1 MCWIYFTLLTR
12 GTWGLYNQWSAT
24 AISRGQRRS
33 TRMPTVA
40 RTPNNRSLLLLAFKL
55 FQGLRDLSPAS
66 ARRRLQPA
74 RGPVLGVTGV
84 QLVPMIYLRWGR
96 SAGLPAAAGLAAAA
110 LLTTHG
116 RNLVCFCVSIGVVPG
131 RCEGHRS
138 KFLGSPVLFAR
149 DQCSACGTLVERKSN
164 SPKFTS
170 SWGVSASRA
179 RRATDPTAAGRAA

>member
-1 MCWIYFTLLTR
+1 MGSVQSVVRYRDIAWPTTTVDAR
-12 GTWGLYNQWSAT
+12 AD
-24 AISRGQRRS
+24 RR
-33 TRMPTVA
+33 A
-40 RTPNNRSLLLLAFKL
+40 NRRERPSLLLLALEL

-116 RNLVCFCVSIGVVPG
+116 RNLVCF
-131 RCEGHRS
+131 
-138 KFLGSPVLFAR
+138 A
-149 DQCSACGTLVERKSN
+149 
-164 SPKFTS
+164 
-170 SWGVSASRA
+170 
-179 RRATDPTAAGRAA
+179 

>member
-1 MCWIYFTLLTR
+1 MGSVQSVVRYRDIGW
-12 GTWGLYNQWSAT
+12 
-24 AISRGQRRS
+24 
-33 TRMPTVA
+33 PTTTVDARADVA

-96 SAGLPAAAGLAAAA
+96 SAGLLAAAGLAAAA

-116 RNLVCFCVSIGVVPG
+116 RNLVVLRKEWALCPGVVKVT
-131 RCEGHRS
+131 EAS
-138 KFLGSPVLFAR
+138 FSET
-149 DQCSACGTLVERKSN
+149 QYCSRETYIPHAVH
-164 SPKFTS
+164 
-170 SWGVSASRA
+170 
-179 RRATDPTAAGRAA
+179 

>member
-1 MCWIYFTLLTR
+1 MSCR
-12 GTWGLYNQWSAT
+12 GRVLGVFYTYYA
-24 AISRGQRRS
+24 RGMGSVQSVVRYRDIGW
-33 TRMPTVA
+33 PTTTVDARADVA

-96 SAGLPAAAGLAAAA
+96 SAGLLAAAGLAAAA

-116 RNLVCFCVSIGVVPG
+116 RNLVCF
-131 RCEGHRS
+131 
-138 KFLGSPVLFAR
+138 A
-149 DQCSACGTLVERKSN
+149 
-164 SPKFTS
+164 
-170 SWGVSASRA
+170 
-179 RRATDPTAAGRAA
+179 